1 MNRMLKRAAARFA
14 DIALD
19 AFANALC
26 ELMEASPELRK
37 RWTRRNCERGTRRLL
52 AKRELEQAA
61 ELAGEPMTLE
71 SKPTKAVPR
80 SPAKYGAN

>member
-1 MNRMLKRAAARFA
+1 MNRMMKRAAAKLA

-37 RWTRRNCERGTRRLL
+37 RWTHRSYERGWKRFL

-61 ELAGEPMTLE
+61 ELAVEP
-71 SKPTKAVPR
+71 KPTKVAPR

>member
-1 MNRMLKRAAARFA
+1 MRRLLKRAAAKLA
-14 DIALD
+14 DMALD

-37 RWTRRNCERGTRRLL
+37 RWTHRSYERGWKRFL

-61 ELAGEPMTLE
+61 ELAGEPMTVA
-71 SKPTKAVPR
+71 SKPTKVAPR